1 MGKDNNQTEKPNV
14 LKIQNLKTETN
25 NFAREKPIKK
35 SENIITQKELS
46 EKINIK
52 KLKIEFKRDTKFN
65 ENKIAT
71 EPIEKKVSKS
81 TEKVVSSLIANLI
94 KNTDSQKGQG
104 NDQFFGDKGKESLDP
119 YSSSYYSQDGQG
131 GKSQGFGLNGRTLR
145 KSGIVTHKCNE
156 EGIVVVRI
164 QVNPQGDVF
173 SADPGV
179 KGSTNISPCL
189 LEPAKETALTY
200 KWFPDQN
207 APKEQ
212 VGFVVI
218 QFKLSE

>member
-1 MGKDNNQTEKPNV
+1 
-14 LKIQNLKTETN
+14 
-25 NFAREKPIKK
+25 
-35 SENIITQKELS
+35 
-46 EKINIK
+46 
-52 KLKIEFKRDTKFN
+52 
-65 ENKIAT
+65 
-71 EPIEKKVSKS
+71 
-81 TEKVVSSLIANLI
+81 
-94 KNTDSQKGQG
+94 
-104 NDQFFGDKGKESLDP
+104 
-119 YSSSYYSQDGQG
+119 
-131 GKSQGFGLNGRTLR
+131 
-145 KSGIVTHKCNE
+145 
-156 EGIVVVRI
+156 VVVRI